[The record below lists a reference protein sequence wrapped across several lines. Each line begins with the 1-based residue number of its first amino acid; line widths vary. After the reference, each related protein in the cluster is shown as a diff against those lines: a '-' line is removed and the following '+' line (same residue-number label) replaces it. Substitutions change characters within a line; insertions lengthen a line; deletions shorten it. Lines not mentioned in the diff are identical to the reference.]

1 MNADCEAQSNK
12 PKIPHKIPNINVNG
26 ISLEPVPVELGKKSS
41 GSGLT
46 SVPYGTDFNP
56 SSSKGHSDELYSA
69 ADG

>member
-12 PKIPHKIPNINVNG
+12 HKVPPNIPNITVNG
-26 ISLEPVPVELGKKSS
+26 ISLEPAPVELGKKSS

-46 SVPYGTDFNP
+46 SIPYGTDFNP